1 MFCGCT
7 LKYRPPKKYSE
18 AHEFL
23 FLAKADSYRP
33 LRSEVRK
40 RYFFRAKVCA
50 TIGNSAAKTGKYHF
64 LAIPKKNFYKM
75 QFAFS
80 LQNHLRFNKVLA
92 MLFRKAGVTFTSL
105 AYFCQVFT

>member
-33 LRSEVRK
+33 LSSEVRK

-64 LAIPKKNFYKM
+64 LAIPKKKLV
-75 QFAFS
+75 S
-80 LQNHLRFNKVLA
+80 TKI
-92 MLFRKAGVTFTSL
+92 FRKMSYYL
-105 AYFCQVFT
+105 YKDQP